1 MTILA
6 TISHADAGLTALLAA
21 VLAADLRP
29 GDCIRLEGDLGAGKS
44 HFARALIRARLRD
57 PMAEVP
63 SPSFTLVQAYDDPDG
78 VPIWHADLY
87 RLSDPAELDELG
99 LDEALP
105 QAITLVEW
113 PDRADSLPDDALTVS
128 LSPGRDHDHRQ
139 ITLSGPVGRWPS
151 IARAVEVAVLLHR
164 NGWADA
170 QVFPLAGDAS
180 ARRYFRLLGPGAG
193 DRAVLMDAAPGSCGP
208 YMAMTDW
215 LRGHG
220 FAAPRLLVRDAA
232 AGLLLMQDFGD
243 DLVARV
249 CDRQPQMA
257 GPVHDRIT
265 DLLVD
270 LHRHPAPGFVPVL
283 DGPVLADQ
291 VGLFAQ
297 CYLPAIGLDA
307 GRGPAIAAAVAD
319 LWQQLCADQPAVV
332 ALRDFHAENIV
343 WRGGKPLGLLDFQD
357 AVATHPAYDLVS
369 VLQDVRRDIPPA
381 LEAAQIARYLAATGL
396 DADRFRAAYA
406 LLGAQRNLRIMGI
419 FARLCRQD
427 GKPRYLAFMPRTW
440 ALIRRDLAH
449 PALAPLAGLLADLPD
464 PTPQMIE
471 RIAHG

>member
-1 MTILA
+1 MKRLA
-6 TISHADAGLTALLAA
+6 NIPHADAGLTALLAA
-21 VLAADLRP
+21 FLAADLRA

-57 PMAEVP
+57 PAAEVP
-63 SPSFTLVQAYDDPDG
+63 SPSFTLVQVYDDPDA
-78 VPIWHADLY
+78 VPIWHTDLY

-105 QAITLVEW
+105 QAIMLVEW
-113 PDRADSLPDDALTVS
+113 PDRADILPDDALTVS
-128 LSPGRDHDHRQ
+128 LSPGADHDHRQ
-139 ITLSGPVGRWPS
+139 ITLSGPRPRWEKLS
-151 IARAVEVAVLLHR
+151 RLAEIAVLLHR

-170 QVFPLAGDAS
+170 QVVPLAGDAS
-180 ARRYFRLLGPGAG
+180 ARRYFRLFGPEAD
-193 DRAVLMDAAPGSCGP
+193 DRAVLMDAAPSSCGP
-208 YMAMTDW
+208 YLAMTDW
-215 LRGHG
+215 LRNHG
-220 FAAPRLLVRDAA
+220 FAAPRLMVRDAE
-232 AGLLLMQDFGD
+232 AGLLLMEDFGD

-249 CDRQPQMA
+249 CDRQPRLMA
-257 GPVHDRIT
+257 PVHDRIT
-265 DLLVD
+265 DFLVD
-270 LHRHPAPGFVPVL
+270 LHQHPVPGFIPAL
-283 DGPVLADQ
+283 DGPALADQ

-297 CYLPAIGLDA
+297 CYLPAIGLDDCC
-307 GRGPAIAAAVAD
+307 GPAIAAAIAD
-319 LWQQLCADQPAVV
+319 LWQQFCADVPPVV

-343 WRGGKPLGLLDFQD
+343 WRGDEPLGLLDFQD

-396 DADRFRAAYA
+396 DPDRFRAAYA

-419 FARLCRQD
+419 FARLCRQA

-449 PALAPLAGLLADLPD
+449 PALAPLAGLLADLPE
-464 PTPQMIE
+464 PTPQIIE